1 MISDGGF
8 HMSKKMK
15 TIGERLQEN
24 EEIIKEL
31 LAEGMSE
38 RQARKQLVYRALE
51 KWALKQMMEGNSR
64 DTPAKEKKLISKRG

>member
-1 MISDGGF
+1 MG
-8 HMSKKMK
+8 KKMK

-38 RQARKQLVYRALE
+38 RQARKQLANRALE
-51 KWALKQMMEGNSR
+51 KWAIKQMLGENCEETVKKTDETQSK
-64 DTPAKEKKLISKRG
+64 TPKSE

>member
-1 MISDGGF
+1 MG
-8 HMSKKMK
+8 KKLK

-38 RQARKQLVYRALE
+38 RQARKQLVNRALE
-51 KWALKQMMEGNSR
+51 KWAIKQMLGENCEETVKK
-64 DTPAKEKKLISKRG
+64 DEKGQSEPTKSE